1 MSKAYSREYRGDGK
15 GILPIFT
22 GDNRI
27 QGGLF
32 KVKEV
37 VEAAYSENFGI
48 TNASEGTYV

>member
-1 MSKAYSREYRGDGK
+1 MPSWEYRGAEK
-15 GILPIFT
+15 GILPIFA
-22 GDNRI
+22 GVNRI
-27 QGGLF
+27 RDGLF